1 MKKRIKKNKQK
12 KGFTLIELLAVIL
25 ILGIIALIAIPQ
37 VTNVIENAHK
47 GSAEVSAKHYLDAV
61 NNKIALNKL
70 DDNPNNDYENTEIS
84 VGDIPVDISGEIPES
99 GTLTISNGVVI
110 EAQLVV
116 NGYNV
121 EYNQTTKKCIATK
134 PGQANNATTYVYYSE
149 LGPSAMEDEDLT
161 SDYKEQRPAD
171 SVVYLKYP
179 VKEGNK
185 AGKPELCY
193 YNNGEFC
200 INDQDSFATTK
211 AAIIAKFG
219 QSVCTTATSTN
230 IECTTDTVRVQ
241 AEERDYNYV
250 RMDDESTGLFC
261 SIGVY
266 PECDQ

>member
-1 MKKRIKKNKQK
+1 MKKKKQIRK

-70 DDNPNNDYENTEIS
+70 DDNPNNDYSDGTVAVGEIA
-84 VGDIPVDISGEIPES
+84 VDISGEIPES
-99 GTLTISNGVVI
+99 GTLTISNGMVT
-110 EAQLVV
+110 EAHLVV

-121 EYNQTTKKCIATK
+121 AYDQTTKKCVATK
-134 PGQANNATTYVYYSE
+134 GAADSTRYVYYSE
-149 LGPSAMEDEDLT
+149 LGPSAMEDEDLN
-161 SDYKEQRPAD
+161 SDYKDQRPAD
-171 SVVYLKYP
+171 SMVYLKYS

-219 QSVCTTATSTN
+219 QSVCTTATSTI
-230 IECTTDTVRVQ
+230 IECTTDTVHVQ
-241 AEERDYNYV
+241 AEERGYNYV